1 MKIII
6 KNCNNI
12 KEANISIE
20 KNSLNIKYGMN
31 GTGKSTIAKAIENRE
46 NLLDLKSFGSQLEP
60 EIIVDDK
67 ISKVEVF
74 NSDFINRIVFN
85 GSQVIDNGFEVFI
98 KTDEYDERRKEINDI
113 LSKLNRETFKDEIIN
128 NLRNSFNNIMSK
140 IQLNANR
147 TVKRTTTY
155 KSILKKENMFEV
167 PKKLEK
173 YGEFIKDKEK
183 NINWVD
189 WKNKGFEFDE
199 KNKCPFCAENLSQSY
214 KEEKE
219 VFKENYTKA
228 GMKNL
233 SDILELI
240 EGIEDYLDENQYQKL
255 ISCVKKDKNE
265 DDIDFIYQKF
275 LLEMTYLNDKFDKI
289 YHFDSYN
296 IKNSEIG
303 NLAEKVKNLIIDKDE
318 LYYFKNE
325 NVVKVIDD
333 ITKKINEIIE
343 KITDLQARTAV
354 LNTLIKKSI
363 NDSKEDINKFLDTA
377 GFNYKFDFEVLS
389 EESSKTLLLYKG
401 REDIRV
407 DDIEK
412 HLSWGEKNAFALVL
426 FMYYAL
432 SQKADLIILDDP
444 ISSFDSNKKYAIINR
459 LFENKNDKKSFYGK
473 TVVMLTHD
481 FEPIIDFIINN
492 KPNSGHAIAKY
503 IKNSNNN
510 VIEQEIAK
518 GTDIISTVE
527 LSYMYAKNSS
537 INTISRI
544 NFLRKYIEYTRLENF
559 EQKQLAY
566 DMLSSL
572 IHGKKNPDKQISR
585 NQNVKLTEEEIEKA
599 QNEIKNYIDGFNY
612 EEVLKKYYN
621 KEYILEE
628 FFKEDNNY
636 IKSQLFRIYLEISGE
651 RDKLD
656 DNLLKFIDEIYHVE
670 NDYMFTINLIKYDTI
685 PDYIMNKIDEFMQEK
700 INSFLLIRII
710 LNKIRLT
717 TRFIKSL
724 L

>member
-1 MKIII
+1 MDINI

-31 GTGKSTIAKAIENRE
+31 GTGKSTIAKAIENRD
-46 NLLDLKSFGSQLEP
+46 DLSELKTFGSQLEP
-60 EIIVDDK
+60 EIT
-67 ISKVEVF
+67 ISDRIRKVEVF
-74 NSDFINRIVFN
+74 NNDFINRIIFN
-85 GSQVIDNGFEVFI
+85 GSQVIDNGFEVFV

-113 LSKLNRETFKDEIIN
+113 LRKLNRETFKDEIIN

-147 TVKRTTTY
+147 TVKRTAAY

-167 PKKLEK
+167 PEKLEK

-183 NINWVD
+183 NISWVD

-199 KNKCPFCAENLSQSY
+199 KNKCPFCAENFSQSY
-214 KEEKE
+214 TEEKE

-240 EGIEDYLDENQYQKL
+240 EGIKDYLDENQYQKL
-255 ISCVKKDKNE
+255 ISCVKEDKNE

-275 LLEMTYLNDKFDKI
+275 MLEMTYLNDKFDKI
-289 YHFDSYN
+289 YQFDSYN

-303 NLAEKVKNLIIDKDE
+303 NLAEKVKNLIIDKNE
-318 LYYFKNE
+318 LDFFKNE
-325 NVVKVIDD
+325 NVVNVIDD
-333 ITKKINEIIE
+333 ITKKINDIVE
-343 KITDLQARTAV
+343 KITYLMARTAV

-377 GFNYKFDFEVLS
+377 GFNYKFDFEVSS

-401 REDIRV
+401 NEDINV

-432 SQKADLIILDDP
+432 SKKADLIILDDP

-459 LFENKNDKKSFYGK
+459 LFENRNDKKSFYGK
-473 TVVMLTHD
+473 TVMMLTHD

-503 IKNSNNN
+503 IKNSNNI
-510 VIEQEIAK
+510 VTEQEITK
-518 GTDIISTVE
+518 GTDIISIVE
-527 LSYMYAKNSS
+527 LAYMYATNSS
-537 INTISRI
+537 INMISRI
-544 NFLRKYIEYTRLENF
+544 NFLRKYIEHTRVDNC
-559 EQKQLAY
+559 EQKQLVY

-572 IHGKKNPDKQISR
+572 VHAKEFPDKQIGR
-585 NQNVKLTEEEIEKA
+585 DEYKDFTEDEFEKA
-599 QNEIKNYIDGFNY
+599 QNEIKKYIKEFNY
-612 EEVLKKYYN
+612 EDILKKYYM
-621 KEYILEE
+621 Y
-628 FFKEDNNY
+628 
-636 IKSQLFRIYLEISGE
+636 
-651 RDKLD
+651 
-656 DNLLKFIDEIYHVE
+656 
-670 NDYMFTINLIKYDTI
+670 T
-685 PDYIMNKIDEFMQEK
+685 
-700 INSFLLIRII
+700 
-710 LNKIRLT
+710 
-717 TRFIKSL
+717 
-724 L
+724 